1 MFKTIS
7 VPSVQ
12 KENAFHA
19 IRILCCLIVMY
30 EHAVFLSEVKL
41 PVLQLSSIAVK
52 VFFIL
57 SGFWVTVSLLRSASI
72 KEYAFKR
79 CKKILPP
86 YWTVVIAEAL
96 LLCVF
101 SRLSARNYFTDAGF
115 WKYLAANLSTL
126 NFLHP
131 SLPGLFEGL
140 PLNGAVN
147 GALWTIKIELAFY
160 VCLPP
165 VMWLLNK
172 LSKNARG
179 GGIDADVFPFFPL

>member
-1 MFKTIS
+1 M
-7 VPSVQ
+7 
-12 KENAFHA
+12 
-19 IRILCCLIVMY
+19 
-30 EHAVFLSEVKL
+30 FLSSFSL
-41 PVLQLSSIAVK
+41 PVFEISSICVK

-57 SGFWVTVSLLRSASI
+57 SGFWVTVSLLRSVSI

-101 SRLSARNYFTDAGF
+101 SRFSARNYFTDAGF
-115 WKYLAANLSTL
+115 WKYLVANLSTL

-160 VCLPP
+160 VCLPF
-165 VMWLLNK
+165 VLWLLNNC
-172 LSKNARG
+172 KNVRG
-179 GGIDADVFPFFPL
+179 GGIDSDVFSFLSL